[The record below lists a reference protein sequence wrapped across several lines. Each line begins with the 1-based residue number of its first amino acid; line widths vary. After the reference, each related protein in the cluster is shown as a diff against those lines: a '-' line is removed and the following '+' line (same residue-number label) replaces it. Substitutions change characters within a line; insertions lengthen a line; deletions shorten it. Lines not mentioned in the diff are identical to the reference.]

1 MLQRQTV
8 LTVSHEKQASLVEKK
23 PASFRREHQLSLGEQ
38 VQAMVDPTQ
47 FAFRICQAD
56 ENPAPKLSGRR
67 GGLHLS
73 VVEFPEGSL
82 EQPRSHC
89 RMHVAEG
96 RDTLG
101 TQCIGALK
109 R

>member
-1 MLQRQTV
+1 
-8 LTVSHEKQASLVEKK
+8 
-23 PASFRREHQLSLGEQ
+23 
-38 VQAMVDPTQ
+38 MVDPTK

-56 ENPAPKLSGRR
+56 KNPASKLGGRW
-67 GGLHLS
+67 GGLSLS
-73 VVEFPEGSL
+73 VVEFPQGSL

-101 TQCIGALK
+101 TQCLGALK